1 MFLGGIE
8 GNKLYLAPEI
18 WGNKLPLAKFRPR
31 FCGKGSKIGIYG
43 LISPLILW
51 YGQ

>member
-8 GNKLYLAPEI
+8 ENKLYLAPEI
-18 WGNKLPLAKFRPR
+18 WGNKLPLTKFRPQ
-31 FCGKGSKIGIYG
+31 FCGMGSKIGIYG
-43 LISPLILW
+43 LISPPILW